1 MEAKRALEDIQKKHL
16 EVVKI
21 EKSIL
26 ELQQLFM
33 DMAVLLAAQGE
44 MVDQIAVNVGKTVDH
59 TEKGVQA
66 LNKAVKYQRK
76 SRKVT

>member
-1 MEAKRALEDIQKKHL
+1 MEDIQKKHL

-44 MVDQIAVNVGKTVDH
+44 MVDQIAVNVGQTVEH

-66 LNKAVKYQRK
+66 LGKAVKYQRK
-76 SRKVT
+76 ARKV